1 MRRRLLIEQLRGKFR
16 VKNPTLQVLHAQA
29 REQMRRFQRVRLIHV
44 ARELNKAADKAA
56 NEGVDAWLMSNIA
69 PEPDDPDPSLWE

>member
-1 MRRRLLIEQLRGKFR
+1 
-16 VKNPTLQVLHAQA
+16 
-29 REQMRRFQRVRLIHV
+29 V

-69 PEPDDPDPSLWE
+69 PDSEEPDPSLWE